1 MQLFGWLN
9 RNFHRKAAVEALCFR
24 VPRMAPLHGK
34 LKIRR
39 LEIVLT
45 IDSQGTLSKAAE
57 LLGVTQ
63 FGLSRAI
70 AEIEEMAGGRL
81 RIGNST
87 APQQV

>member
-1 MQLFGWLN
+1 
-9 RNFHRKAAVEALCFR
+9 
-24 VPRMAPLHGK
+24 MAPLHGK
-34 LKIRR
+34 LKIRH

-81 RIGNST
+81 RIGHST